1 LILGKKLIILIFFID
16 KNIFKYYR
24 KTSPNYLAFVDYGK
38 IIDAELKHQI
48 VSSTVIKKNGWSFR
62 KGHQHLTASLEL
74 P

>member
-1 LILGKKLIILIFFID
+1 
-16 KNIFKYYR
+16 
-24 KTSPNYLAFVDYGK
+24 LAFVDYGK

-62 KGHQHLTASLEL
+62 KGHQHQTASLEL